1 MVQALIT
8 INGTPGSD
16 DDLPINTLVT
26 LGNQNNG
33 GEVSYLWSI
42 VNQPPGTADTLSAT
56 NVLAPTFTPKKEGTY
71 LLRLVVNQS
80 LASET
85 YDQAIVAIR
94 FLKSYQR
101 APAAGETD
109 EDDLSNGWETAVNN
123 VIRDVDDLL
132 LGTDIAAVADVG
144 IAIGNIV
151 YINGESTIK
160 SGLPGEEL
168 LPLVSLADPPSDVS
182 AIGVV
187 TQAADGGAVTTGT
200 IVRVRFQGLVTI
212 ADTFTPGDLVYLDD
226 TTGTFA
232 SSGSRP
238 VGLCTS
244 SSGGSSSIYVSPML
258 GTVFSDMLANGTGRN
273 PTEIVVNGPIDRDSF
288 YISVYGAT
296 AYVSLYSVVGVS
308 IRFVQLYNT
317 IGLVPPGYPGSL
329 DSINTSP
336 VDTIVTFEPGLYI
349 LQEPASTPGV
359 WSFAPATSS
368 TLTAAFAA
376 LLAEVRAGG
385 GGAASGYAN
394 TSQALA
400 STDRY
405 YRIQSNVAA
414 LTFTLPALPAANVV
428 VVRYID
434 LASGGNAWTLA
445 RAGGTG
451 TLNGA
456 SADLPVAVISA
467 DTLYQVTQTS
477 TGSTFVPIGRITMP
491 AGSVM
496 GRAAATDGAEAP
508 IVVGTDE
515 GLWNDAGVITSH
527 KVQTANMDD
536 AVVTGAKIVQSGTL
550 DIGAASPTTTGTV
563 TAARFLVTSAGT
575 LSDPAQCTS
584 DPNSGR
590 NWDATEGIQ
599 DVVNGVAR
607 LQLAVSGQNE
617 IVSPGAV
624 AGVAALVVTKT
635 GFATWRVF
643 PYNATPEGVISAGV
657 GATCIDC
664 TNGRLYLKRSGSGNT
679 GWVQIDRCE
688 SGTYTPTGTAVTNL
702 DSVTPQVARWVRV
715 GDQIF
720 VSGTTAA
727 DPTASGTIVFD
738 LSFPVASALTAANQV
753 AGNATHSSLIAGAVN
768 GNATDDRATF
778 TVANTSTTAVNITYL
793 YGYTV
798 V

>member
-8 INGTPGSD
+8 VNGTPGSD

-85 YDQAIVAIR
+85 YDQAIVAVR

-144 IAIGNIV
+144 IAIGDIV
-151 YINGESTIK
+151 YVNGESTIK

-168 LPLVSLADPPSDVS
+168 LPLVSLADPPSD
-182 AIGVV
+182 ACTLGVV

-244 SSGGSSSIYVSPML
+244 SSGGSSVIYVSPML
-258 GTVFSDMLANGTGRN
+258 AAVFSDMLANGTGRN
-273 PTEIVVNGPIDRDSF
+273 PTEIVVNGAIDRTSF
-288 YISVYGAT
+288 MISVYGAT
-296 AYVSLYSVVGVS
+296 AYVALYNWVGPS
-308 IRFVQLYNT
+308 MRFVQLYNT
-317 IGLVPPGYPGSL
+317 IGLIPPGYPGSV
-329 DSINTSP
+329 DSINTAP
-336 VDTIVTFEPGLYI
+336 VDTIVFFDPGLYI
-349 LQEPASTPGV
+349 LQEPAATPGV

-368 TLTAAFAA
+368 TLTAAFEA

-385 GGAASGYAN
+385 GGAVTSYAN

-400 STDRY
+400 STSRLY
-405 YRIQSNVAA
+405 KLNPNAAA
-414 LTFTLPALPAANVV
+414 LTYTLPALPASGFSVI
-428 VVRYID
+428 RYME
-434 LASGGNAWTLA
+434 LAAGGNAWTLA

-451 TLNGA
+451 LLNDVA
-456 SADLPVAVISA
+456 ADLAVDVITS
-467 DTLYQVTQTS
+467 DTLYQITQTS
-477 TGSTFVPIGRITMP
+477 TGTTFLPLCRLTYP
-491 AGSVM
+491 AASLW
-496 GRAAATDGAEAP
+496 GRAEATDGIAAP
-508 IVVGTDE
+508 IVLGNDE
-515 GLWNDAGVITSH
+515 LPINVAGVVTSA
-527 KVQTANMDD
+527 KVAGIN
-536 AVVTGAKIVQSGTL
+536 IVQSGAL

-563 TAARFLVTSAGT
+563 TAARILTGDGLISAPAVRIGT
-575 LSDPAQCTS
+575 DADTGAYR
-584 DPNSGR
+584 DSGT
-590 NWDATEGIQ
+590 TEIRFAL
-599 DVVNGVAR
+599 DGVDKLRLGAGLAR
-607 LQLAVSGQNE
+607 LIVVHASQTVLLQN
-617 IVSPGAV
+617 S
-624 AGVAALVVTKT
+624 T
-635 GFATWRVF
+635 GSIIPR
-643 PYNATPEGVISAGV
+643 VISGSPESAV
-657 GATCIDC
+657 TATGNGEPAFDI
-664 TNGRLYLKRSGSGNT
+664 TNGRLYIKRTGGATNT

-688 SGTYTPTGTAVTNL
+688 SGTYTPTAVAVSNL
-702 DSVTPQVARWVRV
+702 DSVTGLLSAYARI
-715 GDQIF
+715 GNF
-720 VSGTTAA
+720 VEVWGTATV
-727 DPTASGTIVFD
+727 DPTASGTITFAIPLPIASNLGSYLD
-738 LSFPVASALTAANQV
+738 LTGSATGQ
-753 AGNATHSSLIAGAVN
+753 GNTGRIEGDTVN
-768 GNATDDRATF
+768 DRASL
-778 TVANTSTTAVNITYL
+778 VCVNTSTSAYEYRFNFA
-793 YGYTV
+793 YTV
-798 V
+798 I